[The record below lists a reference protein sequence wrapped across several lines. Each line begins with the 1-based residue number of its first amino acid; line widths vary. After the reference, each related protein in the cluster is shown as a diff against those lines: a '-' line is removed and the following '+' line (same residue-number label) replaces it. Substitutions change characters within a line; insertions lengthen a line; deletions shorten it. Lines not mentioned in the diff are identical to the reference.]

1 VVLLLLKYKMTTS
14 SFAKQPTLSPHLF
27 HSGAGKIPHKINP
40 KTKHKPL
47 SKERPIKKAAGKGKE
62 KKKKEKIMRER
73 FTEKEIN

>member
-1 VVLLLLKYKMTTS
+1 LPNNPRSRHTS
-14 SFAKQPTLSPHLF
+14 S
-27 HSGAGKIPHKINP
+27 NP

-47 SKERPIKKAAGKGKE
+47 SKERPIKQAAGKGKE